1 MYHRLLIFVHFRR
14 NNGAIWIAGL
24 FLIHFLIMR
33 GKYIVRAVG
42 MENDRESKR
51 KGNEEYGDR
60 KGGRCFQRN
69 VDHNVGGTTFYLD
82 KAD

>member
-1 MYHRLLIFVHFRR
+1 
-14 NNGAIWIAGL
+14 
-24 FLIHFLIMR
+24 MR

-51 KGNEEYGDR
+51 KGNEEHGDR
-60 KGGRCFQRN
+60 KWGRCFHCT
-69 VDHNVGGTTFYLD
+69 VDHNVGVTTFYLD